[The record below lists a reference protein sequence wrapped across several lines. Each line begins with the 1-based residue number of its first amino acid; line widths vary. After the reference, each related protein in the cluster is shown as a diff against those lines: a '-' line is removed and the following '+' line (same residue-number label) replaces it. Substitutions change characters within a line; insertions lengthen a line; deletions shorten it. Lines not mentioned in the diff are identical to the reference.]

1 MANTKISAF
10 TAATVMT
17 GAQFSIIQ
25 GGTNKRASIGLLF
38 LTGSATIDFGS
49 VDDNASSAAS
59 NVTVT
64 GAVVGDFVLDVT
76 ASGNIATTDGI
87 FLLGKITAAGVCE
100 VTLHNDSAGAFDAA
114 SQTIYVIVI
123 PKASFGL

>member
-38 LTGSATIDFGS
+38 LTGSATINFAS

-64 GAVVGDFVLDVT
+64 GAVVGDFVVDVT
-76 ASGNIATTDGI
+76 ADGDIATTDGV
-87 FLLGKITAAGVCE
+87 FLLGKVTAADVVE
-100 VTLHNDSAGAFDAA
+100 VTLHNDSGGAFNAN
-114 SQTIYVIVI
+114 SQTVYVIVI